1 MTLYRCVT
9 AGLAALFL
17 LLAQS
22 LMVSAAD
29 WTVDNASS
37 SLTFEAT
44 VFGSSVPG
52 SFEAWTADI
61 SFDADALETSSVS
74 VTIEMSSA
82 TTDDAARDGS
92 LKGPEWFAVDDH
104 PQATLTSTAFRA
116 TGDQSFEMDA
126 DLTLR
131 GVTQSVSLPFT
142 LEETGDGQVRA
153 SGTVTIDRTDFGVGQ
168 GDFVTGSTVALTV
181 PISIDVVATA
191 QPSTP

>member
-17 LLAQS
+17 LFTQS
-22 LMVSAAD
+22 LMVNAAD
-29 WTVDNASS
+29 WTVDDASS

-52 SFEAWTADI
+52 LFKTWTADI
-61 SFDADALETSSVS
+61 RFDADALETSSVS

-126 DLTLR
+126 DLALR

-153 SGTVTIDRTDFGVGQ
+153 TGTVTIDRTDFGVGQ
-168 GDFVTGSTVALTV
+168 GDFVTGSTVALDV

-191 QPSTP
+191 QPATP